1 MIKERINA
9 WLNNG
14 NGVEDRAGYTDILTQ
29 AILSRANATDSVYS
43 GALEIAA
50 GNMSRA
56 LASAVP
62 SGADARYFTAPVM
75 AEIGRDL
82 IECGESVWRIGVDRL
97 THLPAL
103 DIQPGVRQLHLRY
116 STDVHSGRG
125 IGPLGRAAA
134 LATLANTVENSLAKE
149 AGALVGYILPI
160 PTDGQDASVAQLRRD
175 LQALDGKIAL
185 VETAAGG
192 WDAGRAAAPRR
203 EYEPRRLGPD
213 IPQSSLQLYKEINR
227 MVMVACGLP
236 TELLDERTEGTSN
249 REAWRRFLHST
260 LQPLARI
267 IQAQALEAGLSVE
280 FSFESLFASD
290 IAGRARAF
298 GSLVQSGMDVEDA
311 AILTGLIQDDD

>member
-1 MIKERINA
+1 MLSDIRNWFSPKTE
-9 WLNNG
+9 
-14 NGVEDRAGYTDILTQ
+14 ERAGYTDILTQ

-50 GNMSRA
+50 GTMSRA
-56 LASAVP
+56 FASAVP
-62 SGADARYFTAPVM
+62 TGLDARYFTPVVM

-82 IECGESVWRIGVDRL
+82 IECGESVWRIQPERL
-97 THLPAL
+97 IHLPAL
-103 DIQPGVRQLHLRY
+103 DIEPRLRQLHLRY

-134 LATLANTVENSLAKE
+134 LVTLANTLENSLAKE

-213 IPQSSLQLYKEINR
+213 IPQSSLHLYKEVNR
-227 MVMVACGLP
+227 MVLTACGIP
-236 TELLDERTEGTSN
+236 TELIDERTEGTSN

-260 LQPLARI
+260 LQPLARLI
-267 IQAQALEAGLSVE
+267 SSQAAEVGLSVE
-280 FSFESLFASD
+280 FSFEALMASD

-298 GSLVQSGMDVEDA
+298 GSLVQGGMDIEEA
-311 AILTGLIQDDD
+311 AILTGLVQEDE

>member
-1 MIKERINA
+1 MIKERLRS
-9 WLNNG
+9 WLAPET
-14 NGVEDRAGYTDILTQ
+14 EDRAGYTDILTQ

-56 LASAVP
+56 LASAVA
-62 SGADARYFTAPVM
+62 SGPDGELFTPPVM

-82 IECGESVWRIGVDRL
+82 IECGESIWQIMPDRL
-97 THLPAL
+97 LHLPAL
-103 DIQPGVRQLHLRY
+103 DIQPGTRQLHLRY

-267 IQAQALEAGLSVE
+267 IQAQAREAGLVVE
-280 FSFESLFASD
+280 FSFEALFASD

-298 GSLVQSGMDVEDA
+298 GSLVQGGMDVEEA
-311 AILTGLIQDDD
+311 AILTGLISEDE

>member
-1 MIKERINA
+1 MIKDRINA

-50 GNMSRA
+50 GTVSRA
-56 LASAVP
+56 FASATP
-62 SGADARYFTAPVM
+62 AGRDARYFTPVVM

-82 IECGESVWRIGVDRL
+82 IECGESVWRIGQERL
-97 THLPAL
+97 IHLPAL

-134 LATLANTVENSLAKE
+134 LVTLANTVENSLAKE

-160 PTDGQDASVAQLRRD
+160 PTDGQDASVAQLRQD
-175 LQALDGKIAL
+175 LRALDGKIAL

-213 IPQSSLQLYKEINR
+213 IPESSLRLYRDVNR
-227 MVMVACGLP
+227 MVLVACGLP
-236 TELLDERTEGTSN
+236 TEMLDEHTDGTSN
-249 REAWRRFLHST
+249 RETWRRFLHGT

-267 IQAQALEAGLSVE
+267 IQSQAAEADLAVE
-280 FSFESLFASD
+280 FSFEALMASD

-311 AILTGLIQDDD
+311 AILTGLIDGS

>member
-1 MIKERINA
+1 MIRDRVNR

-14 NGVEDRAGYTDILTQ
+14 TEDRAGYTDILTQ
-29 AILSRANATDSVYS
+29 AILSRANATDSVYA

-50 GNMSRA
+50 GTISRSFA
-56 LASAVP
+56 AAVP
-62 SGADARYFTAPVM
+62 SGADARLFPATVM

-82 IECGESVWRIGVDRL
+82 IECGESVWRIGSERL
-97 THLPAL
+97 VHLPAL

-134 LATLANTVENSLAKE
+134 LATLATTIENSLAKE
-149 AGALVGYILPI
+149 AGGLVGYILPI
-160 PTDGQDASVAQLRRD
+160 PTDGQDSSVAQLRRD
-175 LQALDGKIAL
+175 LQSLDGKIAL

-213 IPQSSLQLYKEINR
+213 IPESSLRLYRDINR
-227 MVMVACGLP
+227 MVLLACGLP
-236 TELLDERTEGTSN
+236 TEILDEHTDGTSN
-249 REAWRRFLHST
+249 RETWRRFLHGT
-260 LQPLARI
+260 LQPMAKLI
-267 IQAQALEAGLSVE
+267 EAQALEVGLSVQ
-280 FSFESLFASD
+280 FSFEGLFASD

-298 GSLVQSGMDVEDA
+298 GSLVQGGMDVEEA
-311 AILTGLIQDDD
+311 ATLTGLISDGD